1 MIGFQPLRWP
11 ALLLLLTAVS
21 TSLAAQTERPKIGL
35 ALSGGGA
42 KGSAHIAVLEILEQ
56 NNIPV
61 DYVAGTSIG
70 AYVGGLYALGYSAA
84 DIKEIMFGV
93 GLDRGT
99 SDAIDRDK
107 LPYRQK
113 RHLDK
118 FNAGLEA
125 GYRDREIRIP
135 WGVLYGQSM
144 SAAYRRSVG
153 NIPNF
158 DSFDDLAI
166 PFRAVA
172 TNLADSSAVIL
183 DRGDLLRAM
192 KASAAVPG
200 ALVPVEI
207 DGKLLVDGGMAE
219 NLPVTQVRN
228 MGADIVIAVD
238 ISSPLNAAEDIGNAL
253 GILDQIANFLTV
265 QNIEEQKNRLAE
277 DDIYIRPPVEQLSTS
292 DFSNLG
298 PAYDAGTAAAQQRMQ
313 TLRKLS
319 IDAGEYEQYQRQKR
333 QKLID
338 LKRRGNLPIVEII
351 LDNQSDFKDE
361 FLLHTLGLQPGYP
374 ISTGQLLIAIDRLYS
389 LDRFERVEAAFED
402 REEGRVLIVEVVKK
416 SWGPNYLEFGIGWED
431 DFTLESVINIDFA
444 LTVGN
449 ITDNNGEWRN
459 ELSIGTDKNFRS
471 ELYLPI
477 DQIQRFYQTTLFEF
491 DREELELFVD
501 NDVAFSLEQTSY
513 RIDIGLGY
521 KIGTSAIVETGLVVE
536 RGRFENDIFLDEDI
550 KYYSPGVFLRYGY
563 DSLDRISFPTR
574 GNRLTVAVIHR
585 HEDLDGDPSVDITR
599 EDDIYRSTQ
608 YLLDWKGAAS
618 RGNHGV
624 IGNASLAYIDSEI
637 DDSIHYVQ
645 LGGFLNL
652 SGYFRNALVGNH
664 KAFAALAYQ
673 YDLGRSLL
681 GLSKFPIYAGASV
694 EAGNVWATADSISS
708 DDLISAGSVYLST
721 DSQLGPIALA
731 YGFNDDDQNSYYFYL
746 GKNF

>member
-1 MIGFQPLRWP
+1 MRARYPYRWFTV
-11 ALLLLLTAVS
+11 LLLTAASVLQS
-21 TSLAAQTERPKIGL
+21 VQAERPKIGL

-70 AYVGGLYALGYSAA
+70 AYVGGLYALGYNAA
-84 DIKEIMFGV
+84 EIKEIMFSV

-99 SDAIDRDK
+99 SDSIDRDK
-107 LPYRQK
+107 LPYRHK

-118 FNAGLEA
+118 FNVGLEA

-183 DRGDLLRAM
+183 DHGDLLRAL

-207 DGKLLVDGGMAE
+207 EGKLLVDGGMAE
-219 NLPVTQVRN
+219 NLPITQVRN

-238 ISSPLNAAEDIGNAL
+238 ISSSLNAAKDIGNAL
-253 GILDQIANFLTV
+253 GVLNQITNFLTV
-265 QNIEEQKNRLAE
+265 QNLEEQKERLGAG
-277 DDIYIRPPVEQLSTS
+277 DIYIRPPVAQLSTS
-292 DFSNLG
+292 DFSDLG
-298 PAYDAGTAAAQQRMQ
+298 PAYDAGTAAAQQQ
-313 TLRKLS
+313 LQALRELS
-319 IDAGEYEQYQRQKR
+319 IDADEYEQYQRQKR
-333 QKLID
+333 QKLIE
-338 LKRRGNLPIVEII
+338 LKRRGNLLIVAII
-351 LDNQSDFKDE
+351 LDNQSDFNDE

-374 ISTGQLLIAIDRLYS
+374 ISTGQILIAIDRLYS
-389 LDRFERVEAAFED
+389 LDHFERVEAVFED

-431 DFTLESVINIDFA
+431 DFTLESEITIDFGF
-444 LTVGN
+444 TIGN

-477 DQIQRFYQTTLFEF
+477 DQIQRFYQTTLFEY
-491 DREELELFVD
+491 DRQELDLFVD
-501 NDVAFSLEQTSY
+501 NDLAFSLEQTSY
-513 RIDIGLGY
+513 RIDLGLGY
-521 KIGTSAIVETGLVVE
+521 KIGTSTVVETGLIFE
-536 RGRFENDIFLDEDI
+536 RGRFENDLFLDEDI
-550 KYYSPGVFLRYGY
+550 KYKSPGVFLRFGY

-574 GNRLTVAVIHR
+574 GNRLTIAVIDR
-585 HEDLDGDPSVDITR
+585 HEDLDGAPNAGTTSQ
-599 EDDIYRSTQ
+599 DDNYRSIQ
-608 YLLDWKGAAS
+608 YLLDWKGATS
-618 RGNHGV
+618 QGNHGV
-624 IGNASLAYIDSEI
+624 IGNASLAYVDSEI
-637 DDSIHYVQ
+637 DDSVHYVQ

-652 SGYFRNALVGNH
+652 SGYFKNALVGNH

-673 YDLGRSLL
+673 YNLGRSLF

-694 EAGNVWATADSISS
+694 EAGNVWTAADSISS